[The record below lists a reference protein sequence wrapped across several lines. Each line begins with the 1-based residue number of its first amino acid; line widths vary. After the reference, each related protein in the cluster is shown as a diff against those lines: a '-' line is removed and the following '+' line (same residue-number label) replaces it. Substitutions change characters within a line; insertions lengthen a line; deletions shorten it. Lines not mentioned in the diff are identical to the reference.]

1 VLPRSPLAEATRYQ
15 ANDWRPLTAFLRD
28 PNLPLD
34 NNFAERNLRA
44 HALARANW
52 LFAVGHES
60 AGNTAVVYTVVQ
72 TAKLQGL
79 NVEAY
84 LTWALERDA
93 ACAARPQGYA
103 ALTSMFYEEAQK
115 GAAE

>member
-1 VLPRSPLAEATRYQ
+1 MPRSPLAEATRYQ

-44 HALARANW
+44 QALGRANW

-60 AGNTAVVYTVVQ
+60 AENTAVAYTLVQ
-72 TAKLQGL
+72 TAKLHGL

-84 LTWALERDA
+84 LTWALERVA
-93 ACAARPQGYA
+93 ACEAQPEGYA
-103 ALTSMFYEEAQK
+103 ALTPMAYEEAQK
-115 GAAE
+115 GAAG